1 MKSMVVLVAAAA
13 ATLAVNI
20 SGAFSQEACSKAYVG
35 CMNVCAER
43 PTQSLQD
50 MCMNS
55 CQTNNNRCSADV
67 YGSRQEVQQVSQ
79 PPGPRDGKKAM
90 AKESSPPPRKVDV
103 TPRDGEAH
111 KSKAKAEGTLR
122 KVDVPARRKADA
134 KADAQAAKQQDK
146 TEAAAEQAE
155 PAEAKK

>member
-1 MKSMVVLVAAAA
+1 MKSMAMLVAAAA
-13 ATLAVNI
+13 ATLAV
-20 SGAFSQEACSKAYVG
+20 STSAALSQEACSKAYVG
-35 CMNVCAER
+35 CMNVCVER

-79 PPGPRDGKKAM
+79 PPGPDGKKAL

-103 TPRDGEAH
+103 SPRNGEAH

-122 KVDVPARRKADA
+122 KVDVPARRKADT
-134 KADAQAAKQQDK
+134 KAEAPAVKPQGS